1 MRLPP
6 AAILKRGARLFR
18 ASLVFHLKGLAQ
30 SSFFLVIGVI
40 SPGRPRRRSPSTSSS
55 RAASEPLL
63 DAALGAGLMGI
74 WATTLF
80 GFGGPIQWQRW
91 QGTLELLITAPAPF
105 IVVLVPLTLAT
116 SAFGLVSLVSTL
128 VWGRVLFGIELE
140 LVHPVLFVIAVPSAV
155 IGLGLLGLLLASTFV
170 LYRNANAL
178 SNMLG
183 EPVWLISGML
193 VPLSLLPGWVTPLSW
208 VLAPTWGIRAIRE
221 SALGG
226 DPLPAIVMC
235 LGLGIVYTLIAAV
248 CLRHFERLARARA
261 TLALT

>member
-1 MRLPP
+1 M
-6 AAILKRGARLFR
+6 AALTRGTRLFW

-40 SPGRPRRRSPSTSSS
+40 TPVVLATIAFYLFQSGGQ
-55 RAASEPLL
+55 SESLL
-63 DAALGAGLMGI
+63 YAALGAGLMGI
-74 WATTLF
+74 WSTTLF
-80 GFGGPIQWQRW
+80 GSGGAIQWQRW
-91 QGTLELLITAPAPF
+91 QGTLELLIAAPVPF

-116 SAFGLVSLVSTL
+116 AAYGLVSLVSTL
-128 VWGRVLFGIELE
+128 LWGRILFGIRLE

-178 SNMLG
+178 SNLLG
-183 EPVWLISGML
+183 EPVWLITGML
-193 VPLSLLPGWVTPLSW
+193 VPISLLPGWVTPLSW

-226 DPLPAIVMC
+226 DPLPAILMC
-235 LGLGIVYTLIAAV
+235 LGLGVAYMLIAAV
-248 CLRHFERLARARA
+248 CLRHFERLARTRA